1 MTALEIGQVR
11 TEGLGRRFKLAA
23 TGGRSLRG
31 TLLGYDKVKPREFWA
46 LRGVDLDIAPGEA
59 FGIVGRNGSGKST
72 LLKMLARIYGPT
84 EGSCGVG
91 GRLSSLLELGAG
103 FHPEFSALENVYLSA
118 AIYGIPREDIRRDIE
133 GIIDFAE
140 LAEFA
145 HQPVKTFSSGMYA
158 RLGFSVAMHVRPDV
172 LLLDEVFA
180 VGDEAF
186 IQKCIGR
193 IAEFRRDGGTMVL
206 VTHDAA
212 TVERMC
218 TRALYLRDGLPV
230 MIGSA
235 HDVITTY
242 HSRLAAEDA
251 DHEQS
256 HHDSTQSEAF
266 SVDVT
271 TTNASHS
278 EQHVFTEGE
287 SVTLTVVA
295 RAQHDVKS
303 VRLALTIR
311 DDLDRELGM
320 TWLDNVSFK
329 AGVPNTFTI
338 ALKPDVLRAGHFPVD
353 FAIRDINSGQT
364 YFEAP
369 AIEKITML
377 GQQETSAGPIQLGA
391 VWSEST

>member
-1 MTALEIGQVR
+1 MTALKIGQIR
-11 TEGLGRRFKLAA
+11 AEGLGRRFKLAA

-31 TLLGYDKVKPREFWA
+31 TLLRYDKVKPREFWA

-72 LLKMLARIYGPT
+72 LLKMLASIYGPT

-218 TRALYLRDGLPV
+218 TRALYLREGLPV

-242 HSRLAAEDA
+242 HNQLAAEDA
-251 DHEQS
+251 NHQSSRRDHTLSQTFDVEVNTTSSSQS
-256 HHDSTQSEAF
+256 
-266 SVDVT
+266 
-271 TTNASHS
+271 N
-278 EQHVFTEGE
+278 QHVFAEGDT
-287 SVTLTVVA
+287 VALTVVA
-295 RAQHDVKS
+295 QAQRDVES
-303 VRLALTIR
+303 VRLELTVR
-311 DDLDRELGM
+311 DDLDRELAT
-320 TWLDNVSFK
+320 TWRDNVSFK
-329 AGVPNTFTI
+329 AGAPSTFTI
-338 ALKPDVLRAGHFPVD
+338 TIKPDVLRAGHFPVD
-353 FAIRDINSGQT
+353 FAIRDINSGET
-364 YFEAP
+364 YFKAP
-369 AIEKITML
+369 AIESITML
-377 GQQETSAGPIQLGA
+377 GQQASSAGPIQLGA